1 MIYRPKTDRTYVVEF
16 RMADGDALAIA
27 SALRNDVG
35 KGLASGFVSLPYRSI
50 TELREC
56 DLDVVGS
63 ATQRGVVIYI
73 PGPDLVG
80 QVNDDL
86 HEMLRAW
93 VLERH
98 VIATASTRNAAG
110 ATAAAKHDS
119 PSLDPAWDR

>member
-1 MIYRPKTDRTYVVEF
+1 MSAAPPSGHKRIMIYRPKTDRTYVVEF

-35 KGLASGFVSLPYRSI
+35 KGLASGFVSLPYRSV

-86 HEMLRAW
+86 HETLRARGSRAS
-93 VLERH
+93 RH
-98 VIATASTRNAAG
+98 LHGIDA
-110 ATAAAKHDS
+110 
-119 PSLDPAWDR
+119 